1 MVSRITSWFQL
12 FFEYFLRPPTFII
25 FKAITKILGYKEI
38 RLSFLIRKECFFFS
52 NQNTFDF
59 SSYSIVSSDTLYK
72 FFVHILKLALKM
84 HLACNLAS
92 CIKEHNKQL
101 KKFSVLAAK

>member
-12 FFEYFLRPPTFII
+12 FFEYFLHPPTYII
-25 FKAITKILGYKEI
+25 FKAIRKIKGNKIIIPY
-38 RLSFLIRKECFFFS
+38 SQGMTVFS
-52 NQNTFDF
+52 DQNTFDL
-59 SSYSIVSSDTLYK
+59 SSYSIRSSDTLYK